1 MAGTPILAPFGW
13 LVAPLFKSISDKVY
27 DHLGTYIFNKARDH
41 ISSGTGPSI
50 EKKRKLLQA
59 EILPILPRLS
69 LAIDKAEKS
78 PKKEKLMDWLER
90 LKAAY
95 YEAEEA
101 IDLLDYEQLEQKV
114 MDDRK
119 TLEQTEKNERRIPYL
134 SRPPKNAS
142 LKSKYG
148 VELKSC
154 IDKLKN
160 LEEEAEEFRDLLVSN
175 ENDRDTFSEP
185 PSRVFGREK
194 DKENIVGL
202 LMKEPLNSEAGPS
215 IRPAIPIIAIT
226 GRSGVGKTAL
236 AQYVHKH
243 MDEQDHFDLAVWVHV
258 PRKFEATDV
267 IKKILETIEAKEH
280 TPTNNPSASLE
291 SLLLQIRRML
301 GSKKI
306 LLVLDDFWSDNE
318 DFVAQWE
325 NVIGCLTTCSP
336 GSKILLTTQS
346 KNTTHQVGLAG
357 VTEVETYNLN
367 EIEEDHFLE
376 LFMHYAWPSNSHLQ
390 KVEFEKIGQ
399 KISVK
404 LKGDPGAAKLVGHQ
418 LSGKLDLRHWEEVA
432 EKDWLGD
439 NMKARIWSYQQL
451 PLDLQRCFAL
461 CSLFPKGF
469 MLQRQ
474 FLINLWMAEGF
485 IRPRD
490 KEERLED
497 IGENYLHELVS
508 RFFIEEV
515 VDHKKGEIYYELH
528 DLLHD
533 LAEHVQGDDFIR
545 IDSFN
550 FREIPTH
557 ISDMLSRSENIR
569 HILLPSSIINELKE
583 TLCLMKNIRTFFVV
597 ADSFVPKKVLQEVL
611 KHMKKLR
618 VLDLSYC
625 VDDLPDYIGNLKHL
639 RSLDINGS
647 RPIKKLPNS
656 ICKLYHLQTLVLPKY
671 CESLPNDI
679 SELIS
684 LRRFENF
691 WGMSHISNVGRLTSL
706 QCLDQFLARKEHGNE
721 LHQLE
726 NLNQLRGEMRISG
739 LENVR
744 NIADAVKANMQNKKY
759 LEKLHFK
766 WSSDERDTHNVTGL
780 FTQHVQLLDALQPHP
795 NTSALTLIGFKGER
809 FPNWLL
815 SRNSLEHL
823 TSLTLMNCDKV
834 EGISSIDESLPKCRS
849 LILWGLKNLKKMP
862 LLPPNLTNLVID
874 HLPQLSY
881 FSEDDLLMK
890 EERKKSKL
898 EDMKKVAE
906 CLKLKQQ
913 VSLYGGLFLQFAKD
927 KLEAGPEIRIRNS
940 QNVNIFWKIVNCD
953 PISDDYS
960 QTQLLNEWIVFM
972 RDHIE
977 TMFDRNEEPQLV
989 LPSSLTDL
997 QISSCRITSD
1007 ALTTSIQCL
1016 VSLSKLKLFDI
1027 QTITSLPPKEV
1038 LCLLKNLRSLTIEG
1052 CHLLSSLGGIG
1063 ALSSLIALELNG
1075 CLNLSTS
1082 NEPLA
1087 SSLEKLKFWDCS
1099 NVDVI
1104 LAKSNLPE
1112 LRALTVFNDLK
1123 NRREVLLVGHL
1134 SRLENLTITGWNVH
1148 LEGLNSL
1155 TTLYSL
1161 HVTTNLEINLSSPM
1175 EKYARALAVVYVDN
1189 ILLLKLML
1197 SNETISSIDTLSI
1210 GLFKGDSLDDEVF
1223 QSLTSL
1229 ERLYFY
1235 DCNITHLPK
1244 NLKNLQSLQLMK
1256 IKNCPNLYELE
1267 ELPRN
1272 LRELYIE
1279 DCPTLTKKF
1288 NKGGPYR
1295 VRSHEGSTVVKFL
1308 TEEEGNRF

>member
-1 MAGTPILAPFGW
+1 MMAVLTPLGW
-13 LVAPLFKSISDKVY
+13 LAAPLFKTLFDKAHH
-27 DHLGTYIFNKARDH
+27 HLGTGID
-41 ISSGTGPSI
+41 
-50 EKKRKLLQA
+50 EKMKILQA
-59 EILPILPRLS
+59 TELPRLS
-69 LAIDKAEKS
+69 LAIERAEKS
-78 PKKEKLMDWLER
+78 PNKGKLVDWLKR
-90 LKAAY
+90 LKGAY

-101 IDLLDYEQLEQKV
+101 INLFEYELLKQKV
-114 MDDRK
+114 KDKRG
-119 TLEQTEKNERRIPYL
+119 TQISFP
-134 SRPPKNAS
+134 SQFVPQC
-142 LKSKYG
+142 LKISSANLKYG
-148 VELKSC
+148 LSIFSKQKIMLKGC
-154 IDKLKN
+154 LDKLIKIAK
-160 LEEEAEEFRDLLVSN
+160 EADEFRDLLEVQ
-175 ENDRDTFSEP
+175 ENASGSDPDRETISEP
-185 PSRVFGREK
+185 PVKVFGREI
-194 DKENIVGL
+194 DKENIVTL
-202 LMKEPLNSEAGPS
+202 LTEKPSNYKPGPS
-215 IRPAIPIIAIT
+215 TRPAVPIIAIT

-236 AQYVHKH
+236 AQYVYKH
-243 MDEQDHFDLAVWVHV
+243 MVGLDHFDLPLWVHA
-258 PRKFEATDV
+258 PRKFKAIDV
-267 IKKILETIEAKEH
+267 IKNMIEIIKAKECA
-280 TPTNNPSASLE
+280 PNDIPSTSLE
-291 SLLLQIRRML
+291 ALLTQIRSML
-301 GSKKI
+301 GSKKL
-306 LLVLDDFWSDNE
+306 LLVLDDFWSDTE

-325 NVIGCLTTCSP
+325 NFSSCLSSCLP
-336 GSKILLTTQS
+336 GTRILLTTQS
-346 KNTTHQVGLAG
+346 KNAAELASLAG
-357 VTEVETYNLN
+357 VMEVEIYSLQ
-367 EIEEDHFLE
+367 EIQESHFLE
-376 LFMHYAWPSNSHLQ
+376 LFMNYAWPINCDLQ
-390 KVEFEKIGQ
+390 KEEFEKIGQ
-399 KISVK
+399 KLVVK

-418 LSGKLDLRHWEEVA
+418 LRGKLDLKHWKEVG

-439 NMKARIWSYQQL
+439 NMKARFWSYQQL

-469 MLQRQ
+469 MLKRQ

-515 VDHKKGEIYYELH
+515 VDNKKGEIYYQLH

-557 ISDMLSRSENIR
+557 ISDRLSRSENIR
-569 HILLPSSIINELKE
+569 HILLPSSMINELKK
-583 TLCLMKNIRTFFVV
+583 TLCLMKNIRTFFVLV
-597 ADSFVPKKVLQEVL
+597 DSCFVPKKVLQEVL

-618 VLDLSYC
+618 VLDLSHC
-625 VDDLPDYIGNLKHL
+625 VDDVPDYIGNLKHL
-639 RSLDINGS
+639 RSLDIYGS
-647 RPIKKLPNS
+647 LPIKKLPNS
-656 ICKLYHLQTLVLPKY
+656 ICKLYHLQTLVLPNCK
-671 CESLPNDI
+671 SLPSDF

-691 WGMSHISNVGRLTSL
+691 RETMSHISNVGRLTSL
-706 QCLDQFLARKEHGNE
+706 QCLDQFLVKKERGNE

-726 NLNQLRGEMRISG
+726 NLNQLRGEMCISG
-739 LENVR
+739 LENVW
-744 NIADAVKANMQNKKY
+744 NIADAVKANMQNKTH
-759 LEKLHFK
+759 LEKLHYE
-766 WSSDERDTHNVTGL
+766 WSSNERDTHNGTSL

-795 NTSALTLIGFKGER
+795 NTSALTLKGFKGER
-809 FPNWLL
+809 FPNWFL

-849 LILWGLKNLKKMP
+849 LILRGLKNLKKMP

-874 HLPQLSY
+874 HLPRLSY
-881 FSEDDLLMK
+881 FSEDDLLME

-906 CLKLKQQ
+906 CLKLKKK
-913 VSLYGGLFLQFAKD
+913 VSSYGRLFSQFAKD
-927 KLEAGPEIRIRNS
+927 RLEAEPEILIRDS
-940 QNVNIFWKIVNCD
+940 QYVNIFWNIVSNY

-960 QTQLLNEWIVFM
+960 QIQLSNVWTVFM
-972 RDHIE
+972 QDYIE
-977 TMFDRNEEPQLV
+977 TLFNRNEESKLV

-997 QISSCRITSD
+997 EISSCKITSD
-1007 ALTTSIQCL
+1007 GLSTSIQCL
-1016 VSLSKLKLFDI
+1016 VSLSKLKLSDI

-1038 LCLLKNLRSLTIEG
+1038 LCLLKNLWSLTIKE
-1052 CHLLSSLGGIG
+1052 CYLLSSLGGIG
-1063 ALSSLIALELNG
+1063 ALSSLIELELNG

-1082 NEPLA
+1082 NEPLPT
-1087 SSLEKLKFWDCS
+1087 SLEMLKFWDCS
-1099 NVDVI
+1099 NVDFI

-1112 LRALTVFNDLK
+1112 LRALTVFNNLK
-1123 NRREVLLVGHL
+1123 NQREVLHVGHL
-1134 SRLENLTITGWNVH
+1134 FCLENLTITGWNIH

-1155 TTLYSL
+1155 TTLYRL
-1161 HVTTNLEINLSSPM
+1161 HVTSHLDINLSSPM
-1175 EKYARALAVVYVDN
+1175 EKYAYALAVVYVDN

-1210 GLFKGDSLDDEVF
+1210 GLFQGDTLDDEVF

-1229 ERLYFY
+1229 KHLYLY

-1256 IKNCPNLYELE
+1256 IKNCRNLYELE

-1279 DCPTLTKKF
+1279 DCPTLTKKY
-1288 NKGGPYR
+1288 NKSGPYR
-1295 VRSHEGSTVVKFL
+1295 VWFHEGSTVVTFP
-1308 TEEEGNRF
+1308 TEEERNRF